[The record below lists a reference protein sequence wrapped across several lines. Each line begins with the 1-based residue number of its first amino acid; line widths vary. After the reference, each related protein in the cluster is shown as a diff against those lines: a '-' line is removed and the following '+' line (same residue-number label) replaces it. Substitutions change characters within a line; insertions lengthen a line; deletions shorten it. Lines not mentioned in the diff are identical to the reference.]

1 MIRTTETTAR
11 TVRHLASTARVH
23 QPRPVE
29 EATRQVR
36 DSFDT
41 RPVEPTATTEAP
53 MTRMLK
59 RGARGEDVRQ
69 LQAKLREAGYDV
81 GPIDGKFGPQ
91 TEAAVRAYQQANG
104 LKVDG
109 RAGEDT
115 FRAMGM
121 EYIGRSRRTR
131 APAEVPEAPRETPS
145 SSEPG
150 AAGDVPPTD
159 APAATDAPTGV
170 GAADDIEQRRAV
182 ARRLVRPGGS
192 GTQEDVDAVVAQLE
206 KMPLA
211 ELEQMERN
219 GTKVVACRGSV
230 TDHRTDLQGVQPR
243 GWPPGKTWDDVP
255 GAFVPDRNEVVIAT
269 RAAADGSREIPP
281 TGSSH
286 GSANLVL
293 HEAGHAMDHVG
304 GEVSEND
311 AAFKAAYEADQ
322 AAMPEYL
329 RQPGEAGRSEAY
341 AESHA
346 LYLQDPAECR
356 RRYPNLARYWD
367 TKLNGGQS

>member
-1 MIRTTETTAR
+1 MIRTTEISAR

-23 QPRPVE
+23 EPRQLE
-29 EATRQVR
+29 EAPRQVR

-41 RPVEPTATTEAP
+41 RPVEPTTATEAP
-53 MTRMLK
+53 MTRVLK
-59 RGARGEDVRQ
+59 RGARGEDVRRMQ
-69 LQAKLREAGYDV
+69 EKLRDAGYDV
-81 GPIDGKFGPQ
+81 GPVDGKFGPK
-91 TEAAVRAYQQANG
+91 TEAALRAYQQAQG
-104 LKVDG
+104 LRVDG

-121 EYIGRSRRTR
+121 EYIGRSRRSR
-131 APAEVPEAPRETPS
+131 APTEVPEAPRETPS
-145 SSEPG
+145 TSEPG
-150 AAGDVPPTD
+150 SAGDVPPTD
-159 APAATDAPTGV
+159 APQATEGPTGV

-192 GTQEDVDAVVAQLE
+192 GTQEDVDAVVAELE

-211 ELEQMERN
+211 ELQQMERN

-230 TDHRTDLQGVQPR
+230 TDHRTDLHGVQPR

-269 RAAADGSREIPP
+269 RAGANGQREIPP

-286 GSANLVL
+286 GSASLVL

-304 GEVSEND
+304 GEVSQND
-311 AAFKAAYEADQ
+311 AAFRAAYDADQ